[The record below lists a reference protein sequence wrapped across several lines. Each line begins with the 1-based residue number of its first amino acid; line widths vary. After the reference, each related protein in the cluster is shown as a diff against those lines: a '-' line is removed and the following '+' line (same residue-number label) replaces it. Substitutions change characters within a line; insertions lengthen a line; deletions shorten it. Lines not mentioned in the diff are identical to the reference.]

1 MPVKLLR
8 KILLVLIA
16 LVVLSEAIC
25 WIFVRFPAE
34 PLRTLDLTNDIPG
47 FKKNVRMLLGDDQVR
62 YLNWEPGKD
71 TEGKVR
77 IFCTG
82 GLATLG
88 MLQASE
94 DTWWGRLHG
103 LLKEKGIETAVAARG
118 FDHTGMLQVVKAVTP
133 IVERLKPHVIILNAG
148 FDDVV
153 VHPATYAYDK
163 DKLSKL
169 PAQSE
174 PSGLKEF
181 FINYSQL
188 ARIRRMMNRSSE
200 ANQLQNTLGRTDVYK
215 RHFEERRKALANL
228 PRAESIPR
236 AAGLNDP
243 LPEYMDALTA
253 FRDLAAKHGA
263 TLIITGEAALHD
275 SSINLTE
282 EGQLLA
288 YIPLREP
295 DAAGNVQAARPDP
308 AWVRREMERFAFQ
321 AEQFATENKLTW
333 FDLNEKVPRTVDNF
347 FTDVMLTDAGAA
359 TAAKLLL
366 PVVEPV
372 LKGKA
377 K

>member
-1 MPVKLLR
+1 VPVKLLR
-8 KILLVLIA
+8 KIPLVLLA
-16 LVVLSEAIC
+16 LVVLSEAVC

-47 FKKNVRMLLGDDQVR
+47 FKKNVRIHLGDDQVR
-62 YLNWEPGKD
+62 YLNWTPREDNG
-71 TEGKVR
+71 GKVR

-94 DTWWGRLHG
+94 DTWWGRLHV
-103 LLKEKGIETAVAARG
+103 LLKKNGIETAVAARG
-118 FDHTGMLQVVKAVTP
+118 FDHTRLLQVAVAVTP
-133 IVERLKPHVIILNAG
+133 IVERLKPDVIILNAG

-153 VHPATYAYDK
+153 VHPANYTYDK

-169 PAQSE
+169 PAPPA
-174 PSGLKEF
+174 PSAMKEF

-188 ARIRRMMNRSSE
+188 ARVRRMMNRSSQ
-200 ANQLQNTLGRTDVYK
+200 ANQIQNQLGRTDVYK
-215 RHFEERRKALANL
+215 RHFEERRKVFANL
-228 PRAESIPR
+228 PRMEGILR

-243 LPEYMDALTA
+243 LPEYMDALAA

-263 TLIITGEAALHD
+263 TLIITGEASLHD
-275 SSINLTE
+275 NVMSLTQE
-282 EGQLLA
+282 AQLLA
-288 YIPLREP
+288 YIPLKEP
-295 DAAGNVQAARPDP
+295 DSAGNVQAAWPDP
-308 AWVRREMERFAFQ
+308 GWVRREMQRFAFK

-333 FDLNEKVPRTVDNF
+333 FDLNENVDRTVDNF

-359 TAAKLLL
+359 VAAKLLL

-372 LKGKA
+372 VKGKA